1 MTGNLELYMVL
12 IIFLWAISVWVV
24 LLSLTPGKI
33 RRVEENDKKLSEL
46 LNECF
51 EKREEYEIILRFIIF
66 FTAGVITV
74 HSFII
79 YTKLFADYSQYLIA
93 ILSSA
98 STFILLIIVELFAGT
113 LGYFLNTFVLK
124 FSAPFLNLLRKTIF
138 MPIIVAMMAIRR
150 RISYLKGSENNLNH
164 TSAEDEILSLVED
177 SENTSLENLDESER
191 KMIKGVFTLDDKMV
205 REIMTPRVDV
215 IGVEVKNSLE
225 EAKKIF
231 IESGYSRLPV
241 FDGSIDKILGI
252 LYAKDLLDEEK
263 TKNKKLVDI
272 ARQPIFMPE
281 TKTVNQVLEEL
292 KRKSNHFAVII
303 DEYGGTAGIVT
314 LEDIIEE
321 IVGEIGD
328 EYDTTEDILPDNKKM
343 LDGSVIF
350 DARVPISDLIEIFDD
365 VNIEEIDGIDTIGG
379 YISAYLGRIPET
391 GEKINLNNCIEATIL
406 KADKRKIIKVK
417 ISRIK

>member
-150 RISYLKGSENNLNH
+150 RISYLKGSE
-164 TSAEDEILSLVED
+164 
-177 SENTSLENLDESER
+177 
-191 KMIKGVFTLDDKMV
+191 
-205 REIMTPRVDV
+205 
-215 IGVEVKNSLE
+215 
-225 EAKKIF
+225 
-231 IESGYSRLPV
+231 
-241 FDGSIDKILGI
+241 
-252 LYAKDLLDEEK
+252 
-263 TKNKKLVDI
+263 
-272 ARQPIFMPE
+272 
-281 TKTVNQVLEEL
+281 
-292 KRKSNHFAVII
+292 
-303 DEYGGTAGIVT
+303 
-314 LEDIIEE
+314 
-321 IVGEIGD
+321 
-328 EYDTTEDILPDNKKM
+328 
-343 LDGSVIF
+343 
-350 DARVPISDLIEIFDD
+350 
-365 VNIEEIDGIDTIGG
+365 
-379 YISAYLGRIPET
+379 
-391 GEKINLNNCIEATIL
+391 
-406 KADKRKIIKVK
+406 
-417 ISRIK
+417 